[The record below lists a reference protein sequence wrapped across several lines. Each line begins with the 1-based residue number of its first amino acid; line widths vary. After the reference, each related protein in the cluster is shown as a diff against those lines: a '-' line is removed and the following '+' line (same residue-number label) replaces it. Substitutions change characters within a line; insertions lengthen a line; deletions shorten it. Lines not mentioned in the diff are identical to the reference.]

1 MKIAASLVAAIFIG
15 GTGMILYV
23 QYVSFR
29 QSDNLFPV
37 ITAYVL
43 CWPIVLVAM
52 TKHDF
57 SHTYDLSLAIW
68 PFGWLALSV
77 YYYLLIS
84 LVGMLRRAFPK
95 PLGGG

>member
-1 MKIAASLVAAIFIG
+1 MKDSALWTFLRPTGMKIAASLVAAIFIG

-52 TKHDF
+52 TKHDGR
-57 SHTYDLSLAIW
+57 TQLTAATI
-68 PFGWLALSV
+68 V
-77 YYYLLIS
+77 C
-84 LVGMLRRAFPK
+84 
-95 PLGGG
+95 